1 VIKRVCGLAG
11 WSNSGKTTLM
21 ERLLPELA
29 GRGLSVSTV
38 KHAHHDFDI
47 DKPGKD
53 SHRHRMAGAREV
65 MISSANR
72 WALMHEGQGARE
84 PELAELLA
92 RLAPVDLVMVEGFRA
107 YPHPKLEVYR
117 AANGKPMLYPDDRHI
132 FAIASDRPLDG
143 VAVPVLDLDDA
154 AAIVDMMIERFDLAA
169 PERARARGT

>member
-1 VIKRVCGLAG
+1 MAVCGLAG

-21 ERLLPELA
+21 ERLLPALI

-47 DKPGKD
+47 DQPGKD

-72 WALMHEGQGARE
+72 WALMHEGHGAPE
-84 PELAELLA
+84 PELAELLT

-107 YPHPKLEVYR
+107 YPHAKIEIYR
-117 AANGKPMLYPDDRHI
+117 AVNRKPMLHLNDPHI
-132 FAIASDRPLDG
+132 FAIAADTPLHD
-143 VAVPVLDLDDA
+143 VAVPVLDLDDT
-154 AAIVDMMIERFDLAA
+154 AAIVDVVIERFDLVASR
-169 PERARARGT
+169 PARARGI